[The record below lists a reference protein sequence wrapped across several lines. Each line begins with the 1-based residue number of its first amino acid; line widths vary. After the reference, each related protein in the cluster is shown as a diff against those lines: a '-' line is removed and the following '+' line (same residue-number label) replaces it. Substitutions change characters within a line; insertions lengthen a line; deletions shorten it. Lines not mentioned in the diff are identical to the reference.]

1 MLAIP
6 FMDFR
11 FENKIDHIPCAAG
24 IDIPHAPED
33 RIDKLLPG
41 RQLAFE
47 MPSVLSDAARRFH
60 ESLPRGKDGLRIVTA
75 ARL

>member
-41 RQLAFE
+41 R
-47 MPSVLSDAARRFH
+47 
-60 ESLPRGKDGLRIVTA
+60 
-75 ARL
+75 